1 MIMIIMILLGLLQM
15 QVIKSWPLL
24 PPFLNWC
31 LGTKA
36 AELP

>member
-15 QVIKSWPLL
+15 QVIKSWTLL
-24 PPFLNWC
+24 PRFLNWC
-31 LGTKA
+31 PWTKA